1 LTLLELQRSM
11 AEDVR
16 RPLTADY
23 AMRQT
28 TDDGASVEAI
38 AAGYIRPN
46 DRLSS
51 FERLEIY
58 NRQYWFRLIS
68 AVSEDFPTLNA
79 LLGSK
84 RFDPLILAYLND
96 NPSTSWT
103 LRDLGAKLPR
113 FLEAHPEL
121 TGRRH
126 RLAVDVARLEWA
138 YVDAFDRKH
147 RTPLTA
153 EEAQGIGSESRISLQ
168 PHLQLLVLSYP
179 VDSLVLTLKKRA
191 LEAEIV
197 SSAASRRES
206 QTRLKLPTMRQERVW
221 LAIHR
226 FDDSVYYRRI
236 DRETFLLLS
245 GLRSGATVSKAVALA
260 LGKTKL
266 NFETQANLLRESF
279 ALASALGWFCP
290 HYAEDSE
297 VPEIFPVSFGCSE

>member
-1 LTLLELQRSM
+1 MTLLELQRRM

-16 RPLTADY
+16 RPLTSDY
-23 AMRQT
+23 EMRQT
-28 TDDGASVEAI
+28 TDDGVFVEAI
-38 AAGYIRPN
+38 AASYISPN

-84 RFDPLILAYLND
+84 RFDSLILAYLNE

-103 LRDLGAKLPR
+103 LRDLGAKLPS
-113 FLEAHPEL
+113 FLEAHREL

-147 RTPLTA
+147 RTPLATA
-153 EEAQGIGSESRISLQ
+153 EAQTIGSESRLALQ
-168 PHLQLLVLSYP
+168 PHLQLLELSYP
-179 VDSLVLTLKKRA
+179 VDSLVLAVKKRA
-191 LEAEIV
+191 PEAEIV
-197 SSAASRRES
+197 SSAVSKYES
-206 QTRLKLPTMRQERVW
+206 QTLLKLPTIRQGRVW
-221 LAIHR
+221 LAVHR

-236 DRETFLLLS
+236 DRETFRLL
-245 GLRSGATVSKAVALA
+245 GALRSGATVSKAVTLA
-260 LGKTKL
+260 FKRTKL
-266 NFETQANLLRESF
+266 NAAAQANLLRESF
-279 ALASALGWFCP
+279 AYASGLGWFCP
-290 HYAEDSE
+290 PHAEDDSE
-297 VPEIFPVSFGCSE
+297 ALVM

>member
-1 LTLLELQRSM
+1 MTLLELQRRM

-23 AMRQT
+23 EMRET
-28 TDDGASVEAI
+28 TDDGASVGAI
-38 AAGYIRPN
+38 AASYISPN

-84 RFDPLILAYLND
+84 RFDALVLAYLNE

-103 LRDLGAKLPR
+103 LRDLGAKLPS
-113 FLEAHPEL
+113 FLEVHPEL

-138 YVDAFDRKH
+138 YVDAFDQKH
-147 RTPLTA
+147 RTPLAT
-153 EEAQGIGSESRISLQ
+153 EEAQAIGSESHLSLQ
-168 PHLQLLVLSYP
+168 PHLQLLELSYP
-179 VDSLVLTLKKRA
+179 VDSLVLAFKKRA
-191 LEAEIV
+191 PEAEIV
-197 SSAASRRES
+197 SSAVSRRES
-206 QTRLKLPTMRQERVW
+206 RTRLKLPTMKQERVW
-221 LAIHR
+221 LAVHR

-245 GLRSGATVSKAVALA
+245 ALRSGATVSTAAALA
-260 LGKTKL
+260 FEKTKL
-266 NFETQANLLRESF
+266 NVEAQANLLRESF
-279 ALASALGWFCP
+279 ALASELGWFCP
-290 HYAEDSE
+290 PCFRALA
-297 VPEIFPVSFGCSE
+297 PL